1 MLQAAFRLAK
11 LQWAEFD
18 IEVKTNADKSLKSC
32 LISIDGFEVFDYQD
46 EETKKIAKAIEQL
59 TKGE

>member
-1 MLQAAFRLAK
+1 MLQTAFRLAK

-18 IEVKTNADKSLKSC
+18 IEVKTNANKSLKSC

-46 EETKKIAKAIEQL
+46 DETKRIAEAIEQL